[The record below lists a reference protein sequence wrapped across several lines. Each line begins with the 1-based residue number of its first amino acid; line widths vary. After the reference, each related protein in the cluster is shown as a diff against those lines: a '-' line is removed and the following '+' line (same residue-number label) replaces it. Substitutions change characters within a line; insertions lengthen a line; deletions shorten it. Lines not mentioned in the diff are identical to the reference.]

1 MKKKVLIIENDDDI
15 RGIVSYVLETEGYI
29 VITAKPWPVEQLANY
44 KADLILLDEWV
55 NKKAGHEL
63 CTELKKM
70 HSTMH
75 IPVIIL
81 STSPN
86 IQQIAKDCKADGFVN
101 KPFDLDDL
109 VVEVK
114 KCLRQG
120 SGHLA

>member
-1 MKKKVLIIENDDDI
+1 MKKRVLIIENDDDI
-15 RGIVSYVLETEGYI
+15 RGIVSYILEAEGYD
-29 VITAKPWPVEQLANY
+29 VVTAKPWPVEQLARL

-70 HSTMH
+70 HATMH
-75 IPVIIL
+75 IPVILL

-86 IQQIAKDCKADGFVN
+86 IQQIAEGCKADGFVN
-101 KPFDLDDL
+101 KPFNLDDL
-109 VVEVK
+109 VDEVK